1 MNKKTESKNK
11 KNDDAAARTVGQQ
24 QAQATAPLP
33 TGCVNICEFANKKF
47 KTAHTLPPMSE
58 PQIDVVT
65 KNTMASNGET
75 LGKVTYKKVD
85 VRTIYVDMYQRHK
98 LRNARMGRLIPI
110 FDINKTGAIM
120 LSYRNGHFWCFEGMH
135 RVVGAVANGEEYLMA
150 AIYTDETVESEAT
163 MFATQDDAK
172 TTIKPIEKYNAGIIA
187 QLPDCVAI
195 RDLCAKYA
203 LAVIDYDYRVTY
215 PLRAIEAARAI
226 VQKYGVPCL
235 DWVLGVMKDAEW
247 LTAKD
252 ATTAKHLQ
260 SLARVYTTRPD
271 PADRAAARDVL
282 LPVLYE
288 IKPDDLGAV
297 ALAMSALHLGTR
309 RHPAQWIPP
318 SRKSHVLR
326 HVRRNRQNEKGPRLD
341 LHLNPVGG
349 RILSLFRYK

>member
-11 KNDDAAARTVGQQ
+11 KNDDAAVQAANQQ
-24 QAQATAPLP
+24 QAQTTAPLP
-33 TGCVNICEFANKKF
+33 ASYVNICEFVNQKF
-47 KTAHTLPPMSE
+47 KTAHTLQPMPES
-58 PQIDVVT
+58 QVDVVT

-75 LGKVTYKKVD
+75 LGNVTYKKVD
-85 VRTIYVDMYQRHK
+85 VRIIYADNYQRHK
-98 LRNARMGRLIPI
+98 LRTSRMNRLIPI
-110 FDINKTGAIM
+110 FDVNKTGAII
-120 LSYRNGHFWCFEGMH
+120 LSYRNGRFVCINGFH
-135 RVVGAVANGEEYLMA
+135 RVTGAIANGEEYLMA
-150 AIYTDETVESEAT
+150 AIYTDETIESEAT

-172 TTIKPIEKYNAGIIA
+172 TTIKPVEKYNAGIIA

-203 LAVIDYDYRVTY
+203 LAIMDYDYRVTY

-297 ALAMSALHLGTR
+297 ALAMSAHKESRAAEHELFKNILNGTYTLHDLKAHLPTAV
-309 RHPAQWIPP
+309 PAGVPD
-318 SRKSHVLR
+318 
-326 HVRRNRQNEKGPRLD
+326 ED
-341 LHLNPVGG
+341 
-349 RILSLFRYK
+349 